1 MKLSQVNPELRR
13 AYRTMPTPS
22 VGNPLLLKL
31 TRRLLTL
38 IPDGKAPAGMT
49 LEKIPFGTAGGL
61 RVYTPEGGGSGAALL
76 WIHGGGLVIGSA
88 VQDDRRCFAAARE
101 LDVVVVS
108 AEYRLAPEHPFPLP
122 LDDCLDAWDWV
133 QQNAAARGIDPR
145 RVAVGG
151 QSAGGGLAAGLV
163 QRLHDRGGVQ
173 PVAQWLF
180 CPMLDDRT
188 AANRE
193 LDAVRHILWD
203 NRSNWVGWSAYLG
216 TVGALEV
223 PDYAVPSRR
232 PDLTGL
238 PPAWIGAGDIE
249 LFHGENLEYAE
260 RLATAGVATTFD
272 VVPGAPHAFESRAGT
287 AVAAAYLRRAYE
299 WLGGRLSRPM

>member
-13 AYRTMPTPS
+13 TFWTMPTTPVS
-22 VGNPLLLKL
+22 NPLVLRLI
-31 TRRLLTL
+31 RLLMPL
-38 IPDGKAPAGMT
+38 IPDARTPEGMT
-49 LEKIPFGTAGGL
+49 LEKIPFGNAGGA
-61 RVYTPEGGGSGAALL
+61 RVFTPAGGGSGAALL

-88 VQDDRRCFAAARE
+88 AQDDRRCIAIANE

-151 QSAGGGLAAGLV
+151 QSAGGGLAAALV
-163 QRLHDRGGVQ
+163 QRLHDRGGAQ

-193 LDAVRHILWD
+193 LDAVRHIVWN
-203 NRSNWVGWSAYLG
+203 NRSNRTGWSAYLG
-216 TVGALEV
+216 TAGAPVV

-232 PDLTGL
+232 TDLTGL
-238 PPAWIGAGDIE
+238 PPAWIGTGDIE
-249 LFHGENLEYAE
+249 LFYDENKAYAE
-260 RLATAGVATTFD
+260 RLTADGVPTTFD
-272 VVPGAPHAFESRAGT
+272 VVPGGPHAFESLGAD
-287 AVAAAYLRRAYE
+287 AEVSVAYLGRAHR
-299 WLGGRLSRPM
+299 WLRERLG